1 MGREGVDE
9 PRPRPRAQ
17 ILETR
22 PATEQIR
29 GTEEQQATTDVGI
42 QEEEEGPTITRG
54 TDADGRGEQELST
67 TKGGNGGETALPPTQ
82 PVVAQPER
90 VPPEALFVEGDELN
104 FLVSERMSKL
114 VPTPRAAKRL
124 ANTYR
129 LLRASPDEDERL
141 FRAALASDAGTW
153 WSVVDEAQDHARGDS
168 SSGKEGKGPDEP
180 VDDVE
185 ALDREN

>member
-22 PATEQIR
+22 PATEQNR

-90 VPPEALFVEGDELN
+90 DRKSTRLN
-104 FLVSERMSKL
+104 
-114 VPTPRAAKRL
+114 
-124 ANTYR
+124 
-129 LLRASPDEDERL
+129 
-141 FRAALASDAGTW
+141 
-153 WSVVDEAQDHARGDS
+153 S
-168 SSGKEGKGPDEP
+168 SH
-180 VDDVE
+180 
-185 ALDREN
+185 